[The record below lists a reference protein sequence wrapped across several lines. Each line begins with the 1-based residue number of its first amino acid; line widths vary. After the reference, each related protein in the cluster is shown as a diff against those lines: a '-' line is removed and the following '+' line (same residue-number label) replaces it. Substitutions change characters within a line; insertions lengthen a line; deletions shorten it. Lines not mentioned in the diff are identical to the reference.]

1 MLRSLILGFVLEIP
15 MIPLQRNHQNSICKW
30 KLKDFS
36 WTSHGLLM
44 DLSMTALGFLRTIP
58 VLWAMIYVSLNPLF
72 TMSQMNQEMYGAT
85 GKVGNKTYYQRDGK
99 TIGRIIVTPKNPKTD
114 AQTLQRI
121 LVKVVGMV
129 YAMLKAIANHSFEGF
144 SNGAKCAE
152 RFRSLNLRY
161 LRERATT
168 LQQTGQ
174 SLRQFYQFAPLQSN

>member
-1 MLRSLILGFVLEIP
+1 MET
-15 MIPLQRNHQNSICKW
+15 QRL
-30 KLKDFS
+30 LKHCS

-121 LVKVVGMV
+121 LVKVVAKRLLFPIVSHRSNSDGS
-129 YAMLKAIANHSFEGF
+129 AFEHSVVQ
-144 SNGAKCAE
+144 S
-152 RFRSLNLRY
+152 Y
-161 LRERATT
+161 L
-168 LQQTGQ
+168 
-174 SLRQFYQFAPLQSN
+174 F